1 MWRGRLARAPAFV
14 VYRAYGSMTN
24 DTLRRT
30 GLFAPAAWDR
40 LKRGFWHG
48 ALLLF
53 ALFMVAPVLWMLS
66 TSLKPEGDTVSKT
79 IHWIPEHATTESY
92 GKLFSSVNDF
102 PVLRWFGNSLF
113 ISLCGTLLV
122 LTVTSMAAYALSRLR
137 FKGREGLFRVVLST
151 LMIPAPVTLIPVFV
165 IVTKL
170 GLFDRYPALILP
182 GGASAF
188 GVFLLRQF
196 FLGIPAELEEAAF
209 LDGASHWTVFC
220 RVMVP
225 LCKPALGTLAIFTFI
240 GFWNDFAWPLIVT
253 NDLSMRTLPVGLAI
267 FQGQYVTQYAM
278 TMAAAVIA
286 TVPMLVAF
294 LIFQKNITEGIA
306 MTGLK

>member
-1 MWRGRLARAPAFV
+1 MVNSALPPSVVWGRF
-14 VYRAYGSMTN
+14 
-24 DTLRRT
+24 
-30 GLFAPAAWDR
+30 
-40 LKRGFWHG
+40 KRVFWH
-48 ALLLF
+48 AVLLLF
-53 ALFMVAPVLWMLS
+53 AAGMVAPVAWMVS
-66 TSLKPEGDTVSKT
+66 TSLKPEGETVSET
-79 IHWIPEHATTESY
+79 IHWIPEHPTSESY
-92 GKLFSSVNDF
+92 HKLFTSVNDF
-102 PVLRWFGNSLF
+102 PVLRWFANSVF
-113 ISLCGTLLV
+113 ISLSGTLLA
-122 LTVTSMAAYALSRLR
+122 LLVTSMAAYALSRLR
-137 FKGREGLFRVVLST
+137 FRGRETLFRIVLST

-182 GGASAF
+182 GAASAF

-196 FLGIPAELEEAAF
+196 FLGIPMELEEAAF
-209 LDGASHWTVFC
+209 LDGATHWKVFW
-220 RVMVP
+220 RIMLP

-278 TMAAAVIA
+278 TMAAAVLA
-286 TVPMLVAF
+286 SVPMLVAF

>member
-1 MWRGRLARAPAFV
+1 V
-14 VYRAYGSMTN
+14 
-24 DTLRRT
+24 
-30 GLFAPAAWDR
+30 
-40 LKRGFWHG
+40 RGFWHVV
-48 ALLLF
+48 LLLF
-53 ALFMVAPVLWMLS
+53 AVLMVAPVLWMVS
-66 TSLKPEGDTVSKT
+66 TSLKPEGETVSKT
-79 IHWIPEHATTESY
+79 IHWIPEHPTTESY
-92 GKLFSSVNDF
+92 RALFGSVNDF
-102 PVLRWFGNSLF
+102 PVGRWFLNSMF
-113 ISLCGTLLV
+113 ISLTGTLLV

-137 FKGREGLFRVVLST
+137 FRGREGLFRLVLAT

-165 IVTKL
+165 IITRL

-196 FLGIPAELEEAAF
+196 FLGIPMELEEAAF
-209 LDGASHWTVFC
+209 LDGASHLRVFAQ
-220 RVMVP
+220 VMVP

-253 NDLSMRTLPVGLAI
+253 NDLQMRTLPVGLAI
-267 FQGQYVTQYAM
+267 FQGQYVTQYSM
-278 TMAAAVIA
+278 LMAAAVLA

-294 LIFQKNITEGIA
+294 LVFQKNITEGIA

>member
-1 MWRGRLARAPAFV
+1 
-14 VYRAYGSMTN
+14 MTN
-24 DTLRRT
+24 DAARSPLISPALGRR
-30 GLFAPAAWDR
+30 LN
-40 LKRGFWHG
+40 RGFWH
-48 ALLLF
+48 AVLLLF
-53 ALFMVAPVLWMLS
+53 ALFMLAPVLWMVS
-66 TSLKPEGDTVSKT
+66 TSLKPEGETVSQT
-79 IHWIPEHATTESY
+79 IHWIPQHPTSESFH
-92 GKLFSSVNDF
+92 KLFSSVNDF
-102 PVLRWFGNSLF
+102 PVGRWFANSVF

-122 LTVTSMAAYALSRLR
+122 LAVTSMAAFALSRLR
-137 FKGREGLFRVVLST
+137 FRGREGLFRVVLST

-165 IVTKL
+165 IVTRL

-182 GGASAF
+182 GAASAF

-196 FLGIPAELEEAAF
+196 FLALPGELEEAAF
-209 LDGASHWTVFC
+209 LDGATHWQVFQ
-220 RVMVP
+220 RVMLP

-278 TMAAAVIA
+278 TMAAAVLA
-286 TVPMLVAF
+286 TIPMLVAF

>member
-1 MWRGRLARAPAFV
+1 
-14 VYRAYGSMTN
+14 MTN
-24 DTLRRT
+24 ARSQ
-30 GLFAPAAWDR
+30 PSSVAWQR
-40 LKRGFWHG
+40 FQRGFWH
-48 ALLLF
+48 AVLLLF

-66 TSLKPEGDTVSKT
+66 TSLKPEGETVSKT
-79 IHWIPEHATTESY
+79 IHWIPEHPTLASY
-92 GKLFSSVNDF
+92 GRLFGKVNDF
-102 PVLRWFGNSLF
+102 PVARWFANSVF
-113 ISLCGTLLV
+113 ISVCGTLLV

-137 FKGREGLFRVVLST
+137 FRGRDGLFRLVLAT

-165 IVTKL
+165 IVTRL

-196 FLGIPAELEEAAF
+196 FLGIPVELEEAAF
-209 LDGASHWTVFC
+209 LDGASHLRVFAQ
-220 RVMVP
+220 VMLP
-225 LCKPALGTLAIFTFI
+225 LCKPALGTLAIFTFV

-253 NDLSMRTLPVGLAI
+253 NDLQMRTLPVGLAI
-267 FQGQYVTQYAM
+267 FQGQYVTEHAM

-286 TVPMLVAF
+286 TIPMLVAF

>member
-1 MWRGRLARAPAFV
+1 
-14 VYRAYGSMTN
+14 MTN
-24 DTLRRT
+24 STLPRP
-30 GLFAPAAWDR
+30 GLPPSVVWARF
-40 LKRGFWHG
+40 KRAFWH
-48 ALLLF
+48 AVLLLF
-53 ALFMVAPVLWMLS
+53 AAAMVAPVLWMVS
-66 TSLKPEGDTVSKT
+66 TSLKPESDTVSET
-79 IHWIPEHATTESY
+79 IHWIPQNTDPKVMLGSY
-92 GKLFSSVNDF
+92 HKLFTDVNDF
-102 PVLRWFGNSLF
+102 PVGRWFLNSVF
-113 ISLCGTLLV
+113 ISLTGTLLV

-137 FKGREGLFRVVLST
+137 FRGREGLFRVVLAT

-165 IVTKL
+165 IVTRL

-196 FLGIPAELEEAAF
+196 FMGIPAELEEAAF
-209 LDGASHWTVFC
+209 LDGATHLQVFR

-267 FQGQYVTQYAM
+267 FQGQYVTQYGM
-278 TMAAAVIA
+278 TMAAAVLA
-286 TVPMLVAF
+286 TIPMLVAF

>member
-1 MWRGRLARAPAFV
+1 MTNVQRVPPSVLRRRLA
-14 VYRAYGSMTN
+14 
-24 DTLRRT
+24 
-30 GLFAPAAWDR
+30 
-40 LKRGFWHG
+40 RGFWHVVLLAFA
-48 ALLLF
+48 ALML
-53 ALFMVAPVLWMLS
+53 VPVLWMVS
-66 TSLKPEGDTVSKT
+66 TSFKREGDTVSKT
-79 IHWIPEHATTESY
+79 VQWIPSPATTESY
-92 GKLFSSVNDF
+92 RRLFQDANDF
-102 PVLRWFGNSLF
+102 PVGRWFLNSIF

-122 LTVTSMAAYALSRLR
+122 LTVASMAAYALSRLR
-137 FKGREGLFRVVLST
+137 FRGRETLFRVVLST
-151 LMIPAPVTLIPVFV
+151 LMIPAPVVLIPVFV
-165 IVTKL
+165 IVTRL

-209 LDGASHWTVFC
+209 LDGATHWRVFW

-240 GFWNDFAWPLIVT
+240 GYWNDFAWPLIVT

-267 FQGQYVTQYAM
+267 FQGQYNTQYAM
-278 TMAAAVIA
+278 TMAAAVLA
-286 TVPMLVAF
+286 SLPMLAAF

>member
-1 MWRGRLARAPAFV
+1 MVNSSFRNQGVPPSVAWRRA
-14 VYRAYGSMTN
+14 
-24 DTLRRT
+24 
-30 GLFAPAAWDR
+30 
-40 LKRGFWHG
+40 KRGFWHVV
-48 ALLLF
+48 LLLF
-53 ALFMVAPVLWMLS
+53 AAFMLAPVLWMVS

-79 IHWIPEHATTESY
+79 IHWVPEHTSTESY
-92 GKLFSSVNDF
+92 RKLFSSVNDF
-102 PVLRWFGNSLF
+102 PVGRWFANSLF
-113 ISLCGTLLV
+113 ISLTGTILV

-137 FKGREGLFRVVLST
+137 FRGREGLFRVVLST

-165 IVTKL
+165 IVTRL

-196 FLGIPAELEEAAF
+196 FLGIPMELEEAAF
-209 LDGASHWTVFC
+209 LDGAGHWTTF
-220 RVMVP
+220 RKVMLP

-278 TMAAAVIA
+278 TMAAAVLA
-286 TVPMLVAF
+286 TIPMLVAF